1 MFLPIT
7 QQDCDIFVTL
17 LNSHRIRSQNDC
29 EVQNGIRNQMF
40 SFTKQHGGTQKGIK
54 ITSEL
59 LQEESGLNI
68 ENGNTTCDFMDK

>member
-1 MFLPIT
+1 
-7 QQDCDIFVTL
+7 
-17 LNSHRIRSQNDC
+17 
-29 EVQNGIRNQMF
+29 MF

-59 LQEESGLNI
+59 LQEESGLSI